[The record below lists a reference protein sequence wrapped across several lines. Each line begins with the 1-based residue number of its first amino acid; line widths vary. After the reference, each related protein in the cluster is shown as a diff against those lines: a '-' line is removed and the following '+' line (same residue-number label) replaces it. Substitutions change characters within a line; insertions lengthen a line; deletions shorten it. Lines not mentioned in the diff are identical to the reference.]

1 MTHLDSWTIVG
12 TLASLAGF
20 VLSWYVL
27 SVAKD
32 ARTAAEG
39 AQALASK
46 RSLAEELE
54 QAKRNIEQIGDFLNK
69 KEWMAVRIRAQEIMT
84 SCREGLT
91 RWPEGLSEE
100 RKNDILTVS
109 SLVESIADQAA
120 APDVGDFGPNKLK
133 LLSKTQLRAAGLL
146 SDALGEARS
155 RVDRDGE

>member
-1 MTHLDSWTIVG
+1 MTQIDWWTIVG

-20 VLSWYVL
+20 ALSWYVL

-32 ARTAAEG
+32 ARSAAEG

-46 RSLAEELE
+46 RSLSEELE

-84 SCREGLT
+84 NCREGLT
-91 RWPEGLSEE
+91 RWPDGLSEE
-100 RKNDILTVS
+100 RRNDILAVS
-109 SLVESIADQAA
+109 SLVESVADQAA
-120 APDVGDFGPNKLK
+120 APDVNDFAPSKLK
-133 LLSKTQLRAAGLL
+133 MLSKTQLRAAGLL
-146 SDALGEARS
+146 SDALGEARK

>member
-1 MTHLDSWTIVG
+1 MDWWTTVG

-20 VLSWYVL
+20 ALSWYVL
-27 SVAKD
+27 SVAKG
-32 ARTAAEG
+32 ARAAAQG
-39 AQALASK
+39 AQALAMK

-54 QAKRNIEQIGDFLNK
+54 QARRNIEQIGDFINK

-120 APDVGDFGPNKLK
+120 AP
-133 LLSKTQLRAAGLL
+133 R
-146 SDALGEARS
+146 RC
-155 RVDRDGE
+155 